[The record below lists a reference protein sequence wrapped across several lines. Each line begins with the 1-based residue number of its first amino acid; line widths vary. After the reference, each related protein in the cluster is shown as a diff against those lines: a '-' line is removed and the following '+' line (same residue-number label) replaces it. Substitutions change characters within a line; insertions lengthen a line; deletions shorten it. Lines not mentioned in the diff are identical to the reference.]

1 MIIKMS
7 PSELKKTKNKPT
19 GQKMCKKSPK
29 MTSGGANKPD
39 SARGKAL
46 FLWTFESKRTQE
58 KCVKA
63 YGMGIIDSLKM
74 IQDCRDMA
82 LEKYLNWKMRVMLP
96 KWERI
101 FQITA
106 TLSEQKS
113 NLQNDLSINESQQNT
128 VMHLLSTKW
137 KAKQSYKK
145 AHVFHKF
152 PWNQHKYCMMSS
164 LIEQITWK
172 W

>member
-1 MIIKMS
+1 MS
-7 PSELKKTKNKPT
+7 QRDKKCAKSC
-19 GQKMCKKSPK
+19 QKRPPGVPINL
-29 MTSGGANKPD
+29 TQ
-39 SARGKAL
+39 RGKRKAL

-82 LEKYLNWKMRVMLP
+82 LEKYLNNWKMHVMLP